1 MLGPWEEFLRLYSE
15 AHRACLDHTTTD
27 LVFRSLR
34 KRVGAELGG
43 VVKKQRVEEGAGP
56 PVVLLTGIS
65 QSISRRLREVNCQFP
80 SAPHL
85 PHTHLFLRLCSSWEE
100 LSVTD
105 HGTAP
110 ILSPLE

>member
-43 VVKKQRVEEGAGP
+43 VVKKQRVEEGVGP

-65 QSISRRLREVNCQFP
+65 QSISRRLREVNASSHQHHIFLTLTFFSDCAAVGRSCQ
-80 SAPHL
+80 
-85 PHTHLFLRLCSSWEE
+85 
-100 LSVTD
+100 
-105 HGTAP
+105 
-110 ILSPLE
+110 